1 MDIDTLGQRYLS
13 LRDIKLPDKISLS
26 FEENQRVFHLKA
38 FRADGGA
45 MHLDGFWY
53 YTQVPDA
60 LVLELGVKDRH
71 LLPDLNYP
79 ELFVLTEAREG
90 GYVSDYSTKYRGHI
104 PEEYQDGFD
113 KLLKWFEYMVKSDDP
128 RISTV

>member
-1 MDIDTLGQRYLS
+1 
-13 LRDIKLPDKISLS
+13 
-26 FEENQRVFHLKA
+26 
-38 FRADGGA
+38 

-104 PEEYQDGFD
+104 PEEYQLGFD
-113 KLLKWFEYMVKSDDP
+113 KLLKWFEYMVKSDDLEHQG
-128 RISTV
+128 